1 MNWKPYFYYRQQ
13 FTGES
18 QSKEGVI
25 QDEPE
30 KKPSKDAAGEEN
42 KVIAVTDR
50 TVEEE
55 KQAGQSKGEP
65 VKDKTLEPV
74 APYKHSRFQEVAPGV
89 FQFKHHRPVA
99 APYLPVPETYQYG
112 HEYWGQQLQPV
123 GKPEEEGFVRVGAF
137 PGATKDGLPVY
148 QFT

>member
-30 KKPSKDAAGEEN
+30 KKPGKDATGEEN
-42 KVIAVTDR
+42 KVIAVTDY

-55 KQAGQSKGEP
+55 KKADQSKVEP
-65 VKDKTLEPV
+65 VKDKTPEPV
-74 APYKHSRFQEVAPGV
+74 SPYKHSRFQEIAPGI
-89 FQFKHHRPVA
+89 FQFKHHRPVT
-99 APYLPVPETYQYG
+99 APRLPIPETYRYG
-112 HEYWGQQLQPV
+112 HEYLGQQLQPV
-123 GKPEEEGFVRVGAF
+123 GKREREGFVRVGAF
-137 PGATKDGLPVY
+137 PEAAKYGLPVY